1 MATTKPRITITLSTR
16 QHEVL
21 KSISECSGQPM
32 SGFLNELLDLSL
44 PTLERMAATFQKIKT
59 AQDAQRQKIIAE
71 LDVAQ
76 TAMEP
81 IVQSMTGQFDL
92 FMARVE
98 QAAVGA
104 PVPAAGGADA
114 PAAASRSP
122 STNRGDTPRKEK
134 QRQPSTGKASRPVR
148 TAKVLKKNGG

>member
-81 IVQSMTGQFDL
+81 IVQSMTGNSTCLWQGSSRRRWARPYLPQAGRTHLPPHRGPPLLTGGTHPGRKNSGSPALARLRGQFGRRR
-92 FMARVE
+92 F
-98 QAAVGA
+98 
-104 PVPAAGGADA
+104 
-114 PAAASRSP
+114 
-122 STNRGDTPRKEK
+122 
-134 QRQPSTGKASRPVR
+134 
-148 TAKVLKKNGG
+148 